1 MASASAALK
10 AAATGQQVTTQQDR
24 PKTIAGLLTDPTIKA
39 QLALALPKHM
49 TADRLARIAL
59 TEVRKVP
66 KLAQCDQTSFLGAIM
81 QCASL
86 GLEPGGAWSYLGGMK
101 DLNALMQQ
109 AQAMQQKLQD
119 AQAKMAES
127 TAEGTSGGGLVTIAL
142 KGPGEITSV
151 KIDDSLMTAGE
162 GEILADL
169 IVAAHAD
176 AKRKLDEVNNALMRD
191 AAGPM
196 AGMNIPGMP
205 KLF

>member
-1 MASASAALK
+1 MAPAPSPSRGWL
-10 AAATGQQVTTQQDR
+10 QN
-24 PKTIAGLLTDPTIKA
+24 LLRMPTVVV
-39 QLALALPKHM
+39 H
-49 TADRLARIAL
+49 
-59 TEVRKVP
+59 E
-66 KLAQCDQTSFLGAIM
+66 
-81 QCASL
+81 
-86 GLEPGGAWSYLGGMK
+86 GLEPGRASPYLRGMK

-127 TAEGTSGGGLVTIAL
+127 TAEGTSGGGLVSIAL

-151 KIDDSLMTAGE
+151 KIDDSLMTPGE

-176 AKRKLDEVNNALMRD
+176 AKRRLDEINNALMRE

>member
-1 MASASAALK
+1 MSSA
-10 AAATGQQVTTQQDR
+10 VIITQPLSR
-24 PKTIAGLLTDPTIKA
+24 GRAIA
-39 QLALALPKHM
+39 
-49 TADRLARIAL
+49 
-59 TEVRKVP
+59 
-66 KLAQCDQTSFLGAIM
+66 
-81 QCASL
+81 
-86 GLEPGGAWSYLGGMK
+86 YLGGMK

-127 TAEGTSGGGLVTIAL
+127 AAEGSSGGGLVTIAL
-142 KGPGEITSV
+142 RGPGEVTSV
-151 KIDDSLMTAGE
+151 RIDDSLLVPGE

-176 AKRKLDEVNNALMRD
+176 AKRRLDEVNGALMRE